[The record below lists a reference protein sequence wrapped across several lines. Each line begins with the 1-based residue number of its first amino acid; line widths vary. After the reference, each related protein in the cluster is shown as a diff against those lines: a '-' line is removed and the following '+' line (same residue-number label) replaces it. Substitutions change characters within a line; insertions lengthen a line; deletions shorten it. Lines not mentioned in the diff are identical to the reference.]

1 MKIYVKKCKI
11 IKIKFGYIILIRYLC
26 IQKGEGK
33 TSTIKQKSYKPLNY
47 KVMRK
52 TNNTNA
58 IEEIKAVEN
67 VRNAFPMGETIYM
80 GCLVKITYIA
90 EAHKYETK
98 TGKMA
103 TKSTRYFGTV
113 TTPEGETINLI
124 KNNGDGWR
132 GGEIGRYCG
141 LYVRYEREDADKQ
154 GELWEIT
161 NRRK

>member
-1 MKIYVKKCKI
+1 MK
-11 IKIKFGYIILIRYLC
+11 
-26 IQKGEGK
+26 
-33 TSTIKQKSYKPLNY
+33 
-47 KVMRK
+47 K
-52 TNNTNA
+52 TNNT

-67 VRNAFPMGETIYM
+67 VRNSFVLGNTIYM
-80 GCLVKITYIA
+80 GCLVTITRII
-90 EAHKYETK
+90 EAHKYVTK

-103 TKSTRYFGTV
+103 QKSTRYFGTV

-154 GELWEIT
+154 GDLWEIT

>member
-1 MKIYVKKCKI
+1 MK
-11 IKIKFGYIILIRYLC
+11 
-26 IQKGEGK
+26 
-33 TSTIKQKSYKPLNY
+33 KSNMP
-47 KVMRK
+47 
-52 TNNTNA
+52 NT
-58 IEEIKAVEN
+58 IEEVKAVEN

-141 LYVRYEREDADKQ
+141 LYVRYEREDADKH